1 MFRDLRGLLALA
13 LLITALVVVGF
24 LALGVGAM
32 TVSALIATQAK
43 AECDIFHCEPRRKVR
58 RRTYHRRTPEREVRY
73 YAPPYRM
80 DYEGCGPGP
89 VRGLGTQWIGKEGA
103 LEAAKKDWM
112 ERVRFDL
119 GEKYLDLSNAKDFEA
134 SCSRVSV
141 GKVLDQVMYRCDVR
155 ARPCKGEMAEMEG
168 EQ

>member
-13 LLITALVVVGF
+13 LLLTALVFIG
-24 LALGVGAM
+24 LMALGAG
-32 TVSALIATQAK
+32 TVTLSMLTASPAK
-43 AECDIFHCEPRRKVR
+43 AECDIFHCEPRRKAR
-58 RRTYHRRTPEREVRY
+58 RRTYRRRTPEREVRY